1 MKKIL
6 PCLAL
11 ALATGFSAPAF
22 ADPSTT
28 TFTLNEV
35 FIKQS
40 LDGQLT
46 FFADTASATGT
57 LEYDTADYTL
67 VNWSITVGASL
78 PSPPGTFSSFTYT
91 NTDANQMGVFAGGAF
106 ILCSALGCDSSPW
119 TGQRLEIVLTGATT
133 ATITELSLV
142 ADVEVAWRD
151 NTPMADVAAPGLLS
165 LMLLGL
171 PLAMRGRRPAG
182 NASSSGQA

>member
-11 ALATGFSAPAF
+11 TLATGFSAPAF
-22 ADPSTT
+22 ALPVTA
-28 TFTLNEV
+28 TFTLNEA

-40 LDGQLT
+40 VDGQLT
-46 FFADTASATGT
+46 FFADTATATGT
-57 LEYDTADYTL
+57 LEYDTADYSL
-67 VNWSITVGASL
+67 VNWSITVGASV

-106 ILCSALGCDSSPW
+106 ILCSALGCDNSPW

-165 LMLLGL
+165 LLLLGL
-171 PLAMRGRRPAG
+171 PMAVRGRRPADKPS
-182 NASSSGQA
+182 AART